1 MKDKGASFNP
11 YNFQFT
17 SYRRDSVKHFCTVLG
32 LAPSKHP
39 KLFPSVT
46 PTNLK
51 GSCWLCFRRQS
62 STFAQTKLNCLVSI
76 SNTSSKNRGQ
86 VFLRRCER
94 LTGFSGIV
102 DDAVTVGYLH
112 FFFFHHKEYGRIF
125 NNIHWCLVKFR
136 QACACCACQP
146 CRQRGIAADNP
157 ILCNCVSW
165 FF

>member
-86 VFLRRCER
+86 VFLRRCEK

-112 FFFFHHKEYGRIF
+112 FFFFFTIKNMGGFSITF
-125 NNIHWCLVKFR
+125 TG
-136 QACACCACQP
+136 A
-146 CRQRGIAADNP
+146 
-157 ILCNCVSW
+157 
-165 FF
+165 